1 MDKLKSINRKEK
13 EIIAYTSL
21 SEYRNY
27 RINVFEDEWENMDWQ
42 EKRDYFM
49 KELRNNPDYNPKESL
64 EEYEENS

>member
-42 EKRDYFM
+42 EKRDYVM